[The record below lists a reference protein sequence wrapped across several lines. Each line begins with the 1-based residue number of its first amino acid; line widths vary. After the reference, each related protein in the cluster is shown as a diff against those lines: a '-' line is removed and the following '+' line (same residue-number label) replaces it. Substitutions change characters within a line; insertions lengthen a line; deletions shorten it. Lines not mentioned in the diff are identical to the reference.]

1 TLTSHYKT
9 LKERSNGY
17 EALKYKLLN
26 AKGLVTGK
34 AALKELL
41 KDYADFL
48 EKDKNEIADHL
59 SELSIPYLEEI
70 VPNVLFVS
78 VLERATGNHGNPKVS
93 TALLFYLL
101 ASPIFATYEAK
112 QWSDHLPHDLNNLAR
127 LIGKNTYHLNLK
139 FDTLKTKAHD
149 FGKLVCFCFDRGGF
163 NVALTN
169 ENYVAREIGFV
180 LDDNDKLLKKI
191 GKELYITRTLK
202 LSKDSRASGT
212 HSLSYLEL
220 DL

>member
-1 TLTSHYKT
+1 M
-9 LKERSNGY
+9 
-17 EALKYKLLN
+17 
-26 AKGLVTGK
+26 
-34 AALKELL
+34 L

-59 SELSIPYLEEI
+59 SELSMPYVLGDIEENL
-70 VPNVLFVS
+70 PNVIFAS
-78 VLERATGNHGNPKVS
+78 VLGAMGNHGNPKVS

-101 ASPIFATYEAK
+101 ASPIFATHEAK
-112 QWSDHLPHDLNNLAR
+112 QWSDHLPHDLNDLAR

-139 FDTLKTKAHD
+139 FDTLATKAHD

-191 GKELYITRTLK
+191 GKGLYITRTLK
-202 LSKDSRASGT
+202 VVKDSQASGT